1 MILRHLALGLL
12 LASQLALAQ
21 TTYRWV
27 DKDGKVNFSD
37 RPPPPSEQVKD
48 AREREL
54 PALGP
59 AAPIMSPAM
68 RQAVADFPITLFVS
82 SDCGNACN
90 DALKLLNSRK
100 LPFAQKSLQTP
111 QEIEAFKTETGQG
124 APSVPTL
131 MVGRRVLTGFQSN
144 AWSEMLDL
152 AGYPK

>member
-1 MILRHLALGLL
+1 MTLRHLALGLL
-12 LASQLALAQ
+12 LVSQLTLAQ

-48 AREREL
+48 AKEREL

-68 RQAVADFPITLFVS
+68 RQAVADFPLRLFVS
-82 SDCGNACN
+82 PSCGGGCS
-90 DALKLLNSRK
+90 DALKFLNERK
-100 LPFAQKSLQTP
+100 LPFSQKSLQTAE
-111 QEIEAFKTETGQG
+111 EIEAFKTETGQG

-131 MVGRRVLTGFQSN
+131 MVGRRVLAGFQSS